1 MSDSPYMFDMNQNS
15 DQRSVRL
22 YNAGI
27 VDDAADDVAWAL
39 RTLAAHREHYLL
51 YQNYLRGNHRLT
63 FASAE
68 YRQAFALLL
77 KGLHVNICPAVVGA
91 LTDRLKVEGF
101 TALDG
106 TEAAGQAAWDL
117 WESSRMAALHN
128 RIHKEAIALGD
139 AYMLVWPDTEG
150 RVRFYPHSGL
160 TMCHDHDDEE
170 PEVITKAAKLW
181 ADGKRFRLNL
191 YYPDRIEK
199 YRTMSD
205 NTGTT
210 TAKQFERFSPE
221 GEPGSDEVDNPYGR
235 VPVFHFPFDSDTH
248 AHGNAE
254 LRDVVPIQDA
264 LNKTMHDLIVAG
276 EFAAFPQR
284 VLLGVEAPV
293 NEDGTP
299 ASMFQAGI
307 TRIMTVGNPEAKAV
321 SFPPADLEKY
331 QAVKAGFY
339 QDIAAIKGIP
349 MHFFH
354 MSGDFPSGESLK
366 VAESRLVN
374 RVEDTQVDFGDT
386 WADVIAFGLE
396 VQGTASTP
404 LRTVWQDAY
413 SRNERSEAETVAV
426 KVRDVGI
433 STAQGWRELRYSPEE
448 IATMEQELEMEQST
462 AAESFSRSFDRGL
475 AE

>member
-1 MSDSPYMFDMNQNS
+1 MSNGPFLFDINQNS
-15 DQRSVRL
+15 EQRSTRL
-22 YNAGI
+22 VSTLAT
-27 VDDAADDVAWAL
+27 DDSDSDIAWAL
-39 RTLAAHREHYLL
+39 RALAHHRDDYKL
-51 YQNYLRGNHRLT
+51 YQDYLRGNHRLS

-68 YRQAFALLL
+68 YRQAFANLL
-77 KGLHVNICPAVVGA
+77 KGLHVNVCPAVVGA

-101 TALDG
+101 EALDG
-106 TEAAGQAAWDL
+106 TETAGQAAWDL
-117 WESSRMAALHN
+117 WQTARMAAIHN
-128 RIHKEAIALGD
+128 RVHREAIALGD
-139 AYMLVWPDTEG
+139 AYILVWPDKEG
-150 RVRFYPHSGL
+150 RGRFYPHSGL
-160 TMCHDHDDEE
+160 TMVHDHDDEE

-181 ADGKRFRLNL
+181 AADKRFRLNL

-199 YRTMSD
+199 YQTTSD

-210 TAKQFERFSPE
+210 TPRQFERLKE
-221 GEPGSDEVDNPYGR
+221 DGEVRNPYGR

-254 LRDVVPIQDA
+254 LRDIVPIQDA

-276 EFAAFPQR
+276 EFGAFPQR

-293 NEDGTP
+293 NEDGSP
-299 ASMFQAGI
+299 ASTFQAGI
-307 TRIMTVGNPEAKAV
+307 TRIMTVGNPDAKAV

-349 MHFFH
+349 LHYFH

-366 VAESRLVN
+366 VAESRIVS

-396 VQGTASTP
+396 VQGADSTP

-413 SRNERSEAETVAV
+413 SRNERSEAETVAI
-426 KVRDVGI
+426 KIRDVGI
-433 STAQGWRELRYSPEE
+433 SKAQGWRELRYSPDE
-448 IATMEQELEMEQST
+448 IATMEQEKEVET
-462 AAESFSRSFDRGL
+462 EAAAANFTRAFDQ
-475 AE
+475 E